1 MIFICILDCYLESV
15 DDFVCIN
22 VLQMSSLWLPSSGP
36 LYLPPAKPVARVLRT
51 DEYVTG
57 TDVYFHA
64 GSDRLLIV
72 GHPYFNVKENGENTV
87 TVPKVSANQYRVFH
101 CKLPDP
107 NKFALIDKTL
117 HNPDRERLV
126 WQLTGIEI
134 KRGGPIGIGSTGNP
148 LFNKTGDTENPNTYT
163 EKDAAD
169 QRMNVSF
176 DPKQTQLFIVGCTP
190 ATGEYWDVAKPCQEL
205 KKGECPPIQLVN
217 DVIQDGDMGDLGFG
231 AANFRTLQKDR
242 SGVSLDLLDT
252 FSIWPDFLKMTSD
265 IYGDG
270 MFFFGKREQQ
280 FSRHL
285 WARAGVQG
293 DAIPTPNNTNF
304 IFQGQAEPQK
314 DLGSFTYFNTPSG
327 SLYTSDS
334 QLFNRP
340 YWLRRAQG
348 TNNGICWG
356 NNLFITVFDNTRGT
370 NFTISVLK
378 EKDETELNNGTYQ
391 YNATDFKQFLRHA
404 EEYEFE
410 VIFRLCKVTLDPD
423 VLAHINVMNPR
434 ILEEWNLAFVPPAP
448 QGIEDAYR
456 YIRSMATRCPTEN
469 TEEKEDPYANMVFWD
484 VNLTE
489 RFSSDLSQHSLG
501 RKFLYQV
508 GLLNGKRPRTDYTVK
523 TKRSVKRK
531 RTK

>member
-1 MIFICILDCYLESV
+1 M
-15 DDFVCIN
+15 
-22 VLQMSSLWLPSSGP
+22 
-36 LYLPPAKPVARVLRT
+36 ARVLRT

-265 IYGDG
+265 ISVSYT
-270 MFFFGKREQQ
+270 
-280 FSRHL
+280 HL
-285 WARAGVQG
+285 RAH
-293 DAIPTPNNTNF
+293 
-304 IFQGQAEPQK
+304 
-314 DLGSFTYFNTPSG
+314 
-327 SLYTSDS
+327 
-334 QLFNRP
+334 
-340 YWLRRAQG
+340 
-348 TNNGICWG
+348 
-356 NNLFITVFDNTRGT
+356 
-370 NFTISVLK
+370 
-378 EKDETELNNGTYQ
+378 ET
-391 YNATDFKQFLRHA
+391 
-404 EEYEFE
+404 
-410 VIFRLCKVTLDPD
+410 
-423 VLAHINVMNPR
+423 
-434 ILEEWNLAFVPPAP
+434 
-448 QGIEDAYR
+448 
-456 YIRSMATRCPTEN
+456 
-469 TEEKEDPYANMVFWD
+469 
-484 VNLTE
+484 
-489 RFSSDLSQHSLG
+489 
-501 RKFLYQV
+501 
-508 GLLNGKRPRTDYTVK
+508 
-523 TKRSVKRK
+523 
-531 RTK
+531 